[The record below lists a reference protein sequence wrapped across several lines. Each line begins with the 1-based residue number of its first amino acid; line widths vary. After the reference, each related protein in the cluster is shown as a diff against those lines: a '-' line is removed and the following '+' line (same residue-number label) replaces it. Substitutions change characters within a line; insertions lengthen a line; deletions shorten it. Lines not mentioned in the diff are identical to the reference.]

1 VAFVRF
7 VISSKNPDSGVSDG
21 IFGVVYDLLDGS
33 ELFSVERL
41 SLEQN
46 SKWFNSNLQK
56 PTRFNRSSSKGYF
69 RRNTRG
75 IAWFRDT
82 ATEHIARMHHVAQ
95 IVREHGYA
103 VHVIAEERIG
113 YLVYEDEHQVIAEPF
128 ADTRT
133 GS

>member
-1 VAFVRF
+1 MAFVRF
-7 VISSKNPDSGVSDG
+7 VISSKNPDSGVADG
-21 IFGVVYDLLDGS
+21 IFGGVYDLLDRD
-33 ELFSVERL
+33 ELSSLERL
-41 SLEQN
+41 NLEQN

-56 PTRFNRSSSKGYF
+56 PARFNRSKSKGYY

-82 ATEHIARMHHVAQ
+82 ASEHIARMHQMKQ
-95 IVREHGYA
+95 IVEEHGYT
-103 VHVIAEERIG
+103 VEVITEDRVG